1 MPEFNMERNTCGL
14 HLSNPIRRLALFI
27 HQHSAWDRLILF
39 FIFINCLQLM
49 LMSPFAK
56 CCDPTL
62 PFNESTALGRRASLD
77 GCDASY
83 HNYTH
88 LECGRLN
95 VVVHGVVA
103 LGPGAETMS
112 YSAKRHQVH
121 DAGVVETPCCL
132 LADAPT
138 TVRVCVCVCASSP

>member
-1 MPEFNMERNTCGL
+1 MERNTCGL
-14 HLSNPIRRLALFI
+14 HPSNPIRRLALFI
-27 HQHSAWDRLILF
+27 HQHSAWDRLVLAFIL
-39 FIFINCLQLM
+39 INCLQIM

-88 LECGRLN
+88 LECGRRN
-95 VVVHGVVA
+95 VVVHSGVAVA
-103 LGPGAETMS
+103 
-112 YSAKRHQVH
+112 
-121 DAGVVETPCCL
+121 DTPCCL

-138 TVRVCVCVCASSP
+138 TVCVCVCVCASSP